1 MGQVRAQGLL
11 KSPPLGPRSFPSAAT
26 RRCAVTIKRMPLRPL
41 SRPLF
46 LLLLITGLFT
56 FLIQSGELGTS
67 DTTHRLQ
74 VAHSL
79 WTGQPQVFPYE
90 YPDFGLH
97 GRGGRLYAW
106 YGIGQSLLI
115 LPADLIGSAATKLPF
130 WHEYV
135 LSAED
140 PAIRSILVSISTNV
154 LVNVLTALA
163 AFRLLGL
170 FGFSEAE
177 SVAGVLS
184 LLCATTHLHYAQNMA
199 ENNYILLLTI
209 TGFALQYKWLTT
221 GNRRALFWGSAA
233 LGLNLLTR
241 VTTTMD
247 LFAAG
252 CFILLAALLSRRG
265 SSEPWLCI
273 ASKRQILATVREYL
287 RGSLPIYAVFLVID
301 RIYQYIRF
309 GSWTNTYVAIFAR
322 EQRQMDPTLPANF
335 PFNRGWFEGGLHS
348 GVLGPFFMPEKSI
361 FLFDPMFLLALLLT
375 ALLWKRL
382 SPAMRAFAVATWVM
396 LAVYVL
402 FYARYNWWAG
412 DFAWGDRY
420 ISSAVELTTLL
431 AIPLL
436 LRYQQV
442 LGRAVCYFGVAITG
456 ISVAIQCASL
466 AFWLPLEIYQMET
479 LGHPTWVVF
488 LRFKNIAA
496 FALHKRA
503 AWGLNT
509 PSMFQDPWDA
519 MHITTWNFL
528 PSLLRHVGQAPL
540 STVYILYGVWAA
552 VGLALLFASVRLA
565 RVLRHPATD
574 GPAGME

>member
-1 MGQVRAQGLL
+1 M
-11 KSPPLGPRSFPSAAT
+11 PR
-26 RRCAVTIKRMPLRPL
+26 RLL

-46 LLLLITGLFT
+46 LLLLVTGLFT

-79 WTGQPQVFPYE
+79 WTDQPQVFPNE

-97 GRGGRLYAW
+97 GRGGKLYAW
-106 YGIGQSLLI
+106 YGIGQSLLM
-115 LPADLIGSAATKLPF
+115 LPADIVGSAASRLPF
-130 WHEYV
+130 WREY
-135 LSAED
+135 LSSGED
-140 PAIRSILVSISTNV
+140 PAIRSILVSISTNI
-154 LVNVLTALA
+154 LINVLTALA

-170 FGFSEAE
+170 FGFSEGE

-241 VTTTMD
+241 VTTAMD
-247 LFAAG
+247 LFGAG
-252 CFILLAALLSRRG
+252 CFILLAALFFRRAAHRNANRPP
-265 SSEPWLCI
+265 EPALD
-273 ASKRQILATVREYL
+273 AVSKRPLLATVREYL
-287 RGSLPIYAVFLVID
+287 RGSLPVYAVFLVID
-301 RIYQYIRF
+301 RIYQYVRF

-322 EQRQMDPTLPANF
+322 EQRMMDPTLPANF
-335 PFNRGWFEGGLHS
+335 PFNRGWFEGGFHS
-348 GVLGPFFMPEKSI
+348 GVMGPFFMPEKSI
-361 FLFDPMFLLALLLT
+361 FLFDPMFPLALLLT

-382 SPAMRAFAVATWVM
+382 SPAMRAFAVASLAM
-396 LAVYVL
+396 LAAYVL

-436 LRYQQV
+436 LQYRKM
-442 LGRAVCYFGVAITG
+442 LGQTVWLFGMAITS

-479 LGHPTWVVF
+479 LGHPTWIVF

-509 PSMFQDPWDA
+509 PAMFQDSWDA

-528 PSLLRHVGQAPL
+528 PSLLRHVGQAP
-540 STVYILYGVWAA
+540 VGAVHVLYGVWAA
-552 VGLALLFASVRLA
+552 AGLALLLAVLRLA
-565 RVLRHPATD
+565 RVLRYSSAES
-574 GPAGME
+574 AACRN

>member
-1 MGQVRAQGLL
+1 MSSRL
-11 KSPPLGPRSFPSAAT
+11 F
-26 RRCAVTIKRMPLRPL
+26 

-46 LLLLITGLFT
+46 LLLLVTGLFT
-56 FLIQSGELGTS
+56 FLIQSGELGSS

-79 WTGQPQVFPYE
+79 WTGEPQVFPNE
-90 YPDFGLH
+90 YPEFGLQ

-106 YGIGQSLLI
+106 YGIGQSLLM
-115 LPADLIGSAATKLPF
+115 LPADVAGTAASKLPF
-130 WHEYV
+130 WCDYV
-135 LSAED
+135 DSQED
-140 PAIRSILVSISTNV
+140 PAIRSILVSISTNI

-163 AFRLLGL
+163 AFHLLCL
-170 FGFSEAE
+170 LGFSEGQ
-177 SVAGVLS
+177 SVAGTLG
-184 LLCATTHLHYAQNMA
+184 LLCATTHLHYAQNMT

-209 TGFALQYKWLTT
+209 TGFALQYKWLKT
-221 GNRRALFWGSAA
+221 GDRRALFWGSMA

-241 VTTTMD
+241 LTTALD
-247 LFAAG
+247 VLGAG
-252 CFILLAALLSRRG
+252 CFLLLVVLFTRRAARRDANRRPVDGPADLAATALTRSVLLTYMRT
-265 SSEPWLCI
+265 
-273 ASKRQILATVREYL
+273 A
-287 RGSLPIYAVFLVID
+287 LPVYAVFLMID

-309 GSWTNTYVAIFAR
+309 GSWTNTYVAVFAR
-322 EQRQMDPTLPANF
+322 EQRLMDPTLPANF
-335 PFNRGWFEGGLHS
+335 PFSRHWFEGGFRS
-348 GVLGPFFMPEKSI
+348 GVLGPFFMPEKSV
-361 FLFDPMFLLALLLT
+361 FLFDPMFPLTLLLT

-382 SPAMRAFAVATWVM
+382 TPAVRAFLAAALGM
-396 LAVYVL
+396 LAAYVI

-436 LRYQQV
+436 LRYRQT
-442 LGRAVCYFGVAITG
+442 LGRAIWFLGLAITG
-456 ISVAIQCASL
+456 VSVVIQCASL
-466 AFWLPLEIYQMET
+466 AFWLPLETYQMET

-496 FALHKRA
+496 FVLQRRE

-509 PSMFQDPWDA
+509 PAMFEDSWDA

-540 STVYILYGVWAA
+540 WAVHILYGVWGAA
-552 VGLALLFASVRLA
+552 GLAFLLTSVRLL
-565 RVLRHPATD
+565 RVLTHPA
-574 GPAGME
+574 PEVHAAGA

>member
-1 MGQVRAQGLL
+1 M
-11 KSPPLGPRSFPSAAT
+11 PPRPS
-26 RRCAVTIKRMPLRPL
+26 

-46 LLLLITGLFT
+46 LLLLVTGLFT

-79 WTGQPQVFPYE
+79 WTGQPQVFPAE
-90 YPDFGLH
+90 YPEFGLH

-106 YGIGQSLLI
+106 YGIGQSLLM
-115 LPADLIGSAATKLPF
+115 LPADLAGSAAAKLSL
-130 WHEYV
+130 WRDYV
-135 LSAED
+135 LSGED
-140 PAIRSILVSISTNV
+140 PAIRSILVSISTNI

-170 FGFSEAE
+170 FGFSVGE

-221 GNRRALFWGSAA
+221 GDRRALFWGSAA

-241 VTTTMD
+241 VTTAMD
-247 LFAAG
+247 LFGAG
-252 CFILLAALLSRRG
+252 CFILLAVLFSRR
-265 SSEPWLCI
+265 SAYVHVNRLPEPALD
-273 ASKRQILATVREYL
+273 AVSKRPILLTVREYL
-287 RGSLPIYAVFLVID
+287 RGSLPVYAVFLVID

-322 EQRQMDPTLPANF
+322 EQRMMDPTLPTNF
-335 PFNRGWFEGGLHS
+335 PFNRGFFEGGFHS

-361 FLFDPMFLLALLLT
+361 FLFDPMFPLALLLT
-375 ALLWKRL
+375 AFLWKRL
-382 SPAMRAFAVATWVM
+382 SPAMRAFAVASLAM
-396 LAVYVL
+396 LAAYVL

-436 LRYQQV
+436 LRYRQA
-442 LGRAVCYFGVAITG
+442 LGRTIWYLALSITG

-479 LGHPTWVVF
+479 LGHPTWVVL
-488 LRFKNIAA
+488 LRFKNITA

-509 PSMFQDPWDA
+509 PAMFQDSWDA

-540 STVYILYGVWAA
+540 WTVHVLYGVWAA
-552 VGLALLFASVRLA
+552 VGLALLLTAAKLA
-565 RVLRHPATD
+565 RVLMD
-574 GPAGME
+574 PAGGSAAAGK